1 MQLPPGFPAHSSSQI
16 ADYLNPCMD
25 SSKRADNDMRNSE
38 QPWLLRVFIKL
49 PHNSSIFIRF
59 TGSFLALL
67 VYVDDVILAGTSPDE
82 ITVLKSHLHF
92 LKSKTWENFITF
104 WALNLVRTS
113 SGVHL
118 CQRKYALV
126 IIADAGFLG
135 SKSASSPLVTTSNLY
150 QSNSPPLHDNSTYR
164 QRSWPLLYFTTTRP
178 KISFAVQ
185 QLSQFVATPTE
196 PHLSSIY
203 RVLQYAPTQGLFFP
217 AQNALQFKAFSDFDW
232 ATSPTVHKS
241 ITGVYVF
248 LEDSLIS

>member
-1 MQLPPGFPAHSSSQI
+1 M
-16 ADYLNPCMD
+16 
-25 SSKRADNDMRNSE
+25 
-38 QPWLLRVFIKL
+38 
-49 PHNSSIFIRF
+49 
-59 TGSFLALL
+59 L

-82 ITVLKSHLHF
+82 ITVIKSHLHF

-135 SKSASSPLVTTSNLY
+135 SKPASSPLVTTSNLY
-150 QSNSPPLHDNSTYR
+150 QSNSTPLHDNSTYR
-164 QRSWPLLYFTTTRP
+164 QLIWPLLYFTTTRP

-185 QLSQFVATPTE
+185 QLSHSTE
-196 PHLSSIY
+196 PDLSSIY

-217 AQNALQFKAFSDFDW
+217 A
-232 ATSPTVHKS
+232 S
-241 ITGVYVF
+241 I
-248 LEDSLIS
+248 

>member
-1 MQLPPGFPAHSSSQI
+1 MLSFMRNWLKKFICNCLQAFRLILLLRF
-16 ADYLNPCMD
+16 ADYLNPSMD

-49 PHNSSIFIRF
+49 PHNSSIFIWF

-82 ITVLKSHLHF
+82 ITVIKSHLHF

-135 SKSASSPLVTTSNLY
+135 SKPASSPLVTTSKFISV
-150 QSNSPPLHDNSTYR
+150 QQP
-164 QRSWPLLYFTTTRP
+164 
-178 KISFAVQ
+178 SFA
-185 QLSQFVATPTE
+185 
-196 PHLSSIY
+196 
-203 RVLQYAPTQGLFFP
+203 
-217 AQNALQFKAFSDFDW
+217 W
-232 ATSPTVHKS
+232 
-241 ITGVYVF
+241 
-248 LEDSLIS
+248 